1 METKA
6 EDSRI
11 LLTMAVD
18 YVYLAKKK
26 KGTGEE
32 EGGYGK
38 DKDGA
43 PVLAEVSVAASPLA
57 TVTIVLQCGSEVRL
71 RMEALSSTLWSQRPP
86 GFSLVG

>member
-11 LLTMAVD
+11 LLTMAMD
-18 YVYLAKKK
+18 YVCLAKKKKKK

-38 DKDGA
+38 EGA
-43 PVLAEVSVAASPLA
+43 PVQISGLARREKAPLLAA
-57 TVTIVLQCGSEVRL
+57 G
-71 RMEALSSTLWSQRPP
+71 
-86 GFSLVG
+86 

>member
-11 LLTMAVD
+11 LLTMAMD
-18 YVYLAKKK
+18 YVCLAKKKK

-32 EGGYGK
+32 EGGDG
-38 DKDGA
+38 KDGA

-57 TVTIVLQCGSEVRL
+57 TVTIVPRGDNRHGVG
-71 RMEALSSTLWSQRPP
+71 QRS
-86 GFSLVG
+86 G

>member
-11 LLTMAVD
+11 LLTMAMD
-18 YVYLAKKK
+18 YVCLAKKKK

-32 EGGYGK
+32 EGGDG
-38 DKDGA
+38 KDGA

-57 TVTIVLQCGSEVRL
+57 TVTIVPRGDNRHSVG
-71 RMEALSSTLWSQRPP
+71 QRS
-86 GFSLVG
+86 G

>member
-1 METKA
+1 
-6 EDSRI
+6 
-11 LLTMAVD
+11 MAVD
-18 YVYLAKKK
+18 YVYLAKKKK

-57 TVTIVLQCGSEVRL
+57 TVTIVPQCGSEVRL
-71 RMEALSSTLWSQRPP
+71 RMEALSSTLWSFEQHLEASWFQP
-86 GFSLVG
+86 GGLNLIAHLS